1 LDRAGQALGEW
12 LGAMFD
18 WSEEDREIAA
28 FSLTLILSSAF
39 FIGLL
44 VLLSVTFRVFL
55 EAFAMALTSGLLRTF
70 AGGAHLSTGWR
81 CGIVSAVAATSFAIA
96 SRYIGPLLGAIST
109 ALPVTAVI
117 VALIIA
123 AFMAKYA
130 PVDVPE
136 KPITSDRQRRR
147 LRTVSIVLPIAWG
160 CGFAAWLHF
169 GSPDIAIG
177 RTLLGSIWLASIIG
191 LMWETFSVVPPGIR
205 FVRWLDQH
213 IGRIIHHK

>member
-1 LDRAGQALGEW
+1 MDRAGQALGEW

-44 VLLSVTFRVFL
+44 VILSLTFGVFL
-55 EAFAMALTSGLLRTF
+55 EAFAMALASGLLRTF

-81 CGIVSAVAATSFAIA
+81 CGIVSALAATSVAAA
-96 SRYIGPLLGAIST
+96 SHYLGPLLLASS
-109 ALPVTAVI
+109 ALPATTVS

-123 AFMAKYA
+123 AIMAKYA
-130 PVDVPE
+130 PVDVQE

-147 LRTVSIVLPIAWG
+147 LRAVSIVLPIAWG
-160 CGFAAWLHF
+160 CGFATLLYF
-169 GSPDIAIG
+169 GSPSITIG
-177 RTLLGSIWLASIIG
+177 RTTLGAIWIASMIG

-205 FVRWLDQH
+205 FVRRLDQY
-213 IGRIIHHK
+213 IGRIIRHK